1 MNILI
6 TGANGGIGGSIKEV
20 LSDER
25 FTIFSPSSK
34 ELDLNDNKKIVHYL
48 NDKLIDGVVH
58 AAGINNVM
66 HASKVNEN
74 ILIDH
79 LRINALSLFEICK
92 NIQSKSQTIN
102 ILAISSLYGSIAR
115 VNRLPYVVSKH
126 ALEGLVK
133 SLSIDFAPR
142 ILVNSISPGFVD
154 TKMTRK
160 NNSAEKIEEIKSKIP
175 TGNLVDVEEISSLVK
190 YLIINNKSITGQNIV
205 VDGGYSCGGFEK

>member
-160 NNSAEKIEEIKSKIP
+160 NNSVEKIQEIKSKIP
-175 TGNLVDVEEISSLVK
+175 TGNLVDAEEISSLVK

>member
-115 VNRLPYVVSKH
+115 INRLPYVVSKH

-160 NNSAEKIEEIKSKIP
+160 NNSVEKIQEIKSKIP